1 VRESQMAGST
11 DGALVMTHATDMPQ
25 DFGLLSMTEL
35 RERPGE
41 VLDRVADDGEAFI
54 IERNGKRKACLVP
67 LSVFFPDI
75 SPSRIGGEIEEL
87 TKHGESA
94 RTSITKEHEL
104 MFRFP
109 HKLADSTEIDLEI
122 VLPHGY
128 PNTCPRTYAR
138 ALDGKAPHRW
148 SDGALCLYGVATGWN
163 PGKHTI
169 LSTLML
175 GRLWLKHY
183 EVWRQDGKWPKEEGI
198 SNE

>member
-1 VRESQMAGST
+1 
-11 DGALVMTHATDMPQ
+11 MTQAPDRPQ

-75 SPSRIGGEIEEL
+75 PPSRIGDEIAAL
-87 TKHGESA
+87 TENGNPP
-94 RTSITKEHEL
+94 RTSITEGREL
-104 MFRFP
+104 VFRFP
-109 HKLADSTEIDLEI
+109 HKLADDTEIDLEI

-128 PNTCPRTYAR
+128 PNIGPRTYAR
-138 ALDGKAPHRW
+138 SVDDGAPHRW
-148 SDGALCLYGVATGWN
+148 SDGALCLYGVTMGWN
-163 PGKHTI
+163 PGRHTI

-175 GRLWLKHY
+175 GRRWLKHY
-183 EVWRQDGKWPKEEGI
+183 DAWRQNGEWPKEEGI